1 MAGQDRPMN
10 DTRIDDARPAGL
22 AGLAAWLRTPVT
34 VTLPGWAVA
43 AGAVAVAALLLVA
56 LD

>member
-1 MAGQDRPMN
+1 MN